1 MRNRIILGSAAVILA
16 GALVMVIIVLFFPQW
31 ASMLTGGGGMS
42 MGETNVSYVHSGDRI
57 VLLIWNDAPGPSG
70 SESGSVFFTSSAK
83 GFFTSADGK
92 RINWGWK
99 APKDRGGDFQ
109 IDGKP
114 FDLADGTLLLVSTKG
129 GQVRV
134 TQLDVDLSK
143 VQANSSGETRKAFEG
158 IAKNE
163 PRVAKFIAEA
173 SQK

>member
-1 MRNRIILGSAAVILA
+1 MRKRIILGSAAVILA
-16 GALVMVIIVLFFPQW
+16 VALVVVIILLFFPQ
-31 ASMLTGGGGMS
+31 LPTGGGGMS
-42 MGETNVSYVHSGDRI
+42 LGETNVSYVHSGDRI

-70 SESGSVFFTSSAK
+70 SESESVFFTSSAK
-83 GFFTSADGK
+83 GFFTAADGR
-92 RINWGWK
+92 RINWEWK
-99 APKDRGGDFQ
+99 APKERGGDFQ

-114 FDLADGTLLLVSTKG
+114 LDLADGTLLLVSTKG

-143 VQANSSGETRKAFEG
+143 VKPNSSGETRKAFKG

-163 PRVAKFIAEA
+163 PGVAKFIAEA